1 MGVEVPGVAVPI
13 LSLGLFFVGV
23 CLVGVPVRGV
33 PVLWAAVRDVAAIR
47 SCFSLS
53 LAAVNWNI
61 MVAKRHE
68 RINRSVQR

>member
-1 MGVEVPGVAVPI
+1 MGVEVPGADVPI

-23 CLVGVPVRGV
+23 CVVGVPARGV

-53 LAAVNWNI
+53 FVAVKI
-61 MVAKRHE
+61 A
-68 RINRSVQR
+68 I